1 VPPTVA
7 HEQAVFLRAR
17 AGGPAGVFAAV
28 IIAAVIIAAALD
40 AAVVALARHRQPP
53 PESRKPAA
61 SVYAT
66 LTLIGAFAHRF
77 TRSLPDLCR
86 NVTLVR
92 KWEVPMRR
100 SSIALFLRSLDNDY
114 QQRLRDD
121 ALAVAGWLGFTVK
134 VMAAQN
140 DSARQCA
147 QIAEALAPPA
157 VDDLAAVLVSAVRD
171 DVLDHLAR
179 EAGKAGVGW
188 VLLNREASYLENL
201 RNEFPALPVFGVTP
215 DQTEIGRIQ
224 AKQVKAL
231 LPQGGSVLCVTGP
244 SKTSSSQR
252 RLEGLKSELPAPYV
266 VATLE
271 ADWTSEGARL
281 AVDRWLEQPNA
292 APLPA
297 LVCAQNDEMALGV
310 RQALRDAA
318 SRRNQPALA
327 ELPITGCDGSP
338 ALGQRLV
345 RQKRLWATVALPS
358 AAGPA
363 LEWLARWKDG
373 ADRPPVHV
381 TLPVTSF
388 PDLSALAPAGA

>member
-1 VPPTVA
+1 
-7 HEQAVFLRAR
+7 
-17 AGGPAGVFAAV
+17 
-28 IIAAVIIAAALD
+28 
-40 AAVVALARHRQPP
+40 
-53 PESRKPAA
+53 
-61 SVYAT
+61 
-66 LTLIGAFAHRF
+66 
-77 TRSLPDLCR
+77 
-86 NVTLVR
+86 
-92 KWEVPMRR
+92 MRR

-121 ALAVAGWLGFTVK
+121 ALAVAGWLGFTVT

-147 QIAEALAPPA
+147 QIKEALAGGSTT
-157 VDDLAAVLVSAVRD
+157 DLAAVLVSAVRD
-171 DVLDHLAR
+171 DVLGELAHD
-179 EAGKAGVGW
+179 AGVAGVGW
-188 VLLNREASYLENL
+188 VLLNREAAYLEGL

-224 AKQVKAL
+224 AKQVKVL
-231 LPQGGSVLCVTGP
+231 LPQGGAILCITGP
-244 SKTSSSQR
+244 AKTSSSQR
-252 RLEGLKSELPAPYV
+252 RLDGLKDELPAPYV
-266 VATLE
+266 VTTLE
-271 ADWTSEGARL
+271 GDWTSEGARL
-281 AVDRWLEQPNA
+281 GIERLLEAPGA
-292 APLPA
+292 ADHLPA
-297 LVCAQNDEMALGV
+297 LVCAQNDEMALGA

-318 SRRNQPALA
+318 SRWNRPAVA

-388 PDLSALAPAGA
+388 PELSALTPSGA